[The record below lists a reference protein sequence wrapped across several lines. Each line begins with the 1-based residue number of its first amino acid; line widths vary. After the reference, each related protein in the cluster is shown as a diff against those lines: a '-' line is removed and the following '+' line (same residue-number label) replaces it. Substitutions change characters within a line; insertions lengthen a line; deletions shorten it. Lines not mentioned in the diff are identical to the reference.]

1 MVFADLKNDY
11 VFRRIF
17 GAHPDILRGLLD
29 DLLERAGAAAIDP
42 TGSAPASVRPRTGLG
57 GAL

>member
-17 GAHPDILRGLLD
+17 ASRPDILCGC
-29 DLLERAGAAAIDP
+29 
-42 TGSAPASVRPRTGLG
+42 
-57 GAL
+57 